1 MTKKPINVLE
11 AHQVAALLSWSQHHC
26 YSYDTY
32 RTRYRNYLIVL
43 LMLDTGIRVGELVQ
57 LQIRDLWMNE
67 KPVDSL
73 VVRAEIAKG
82 GHERIIPLSTRLAKA
97 ISEASATYWPTHANR
112 PMSFAFS
119 TFLSP
124 MPLTTR
130 TIQRLVS
137 FAGET
142 ALRRKLTPHMLR
154 HTFATRLMRQ
164 TNIRVVQELLGHR
177 RLSSTQIYTHPNHAD
192 LKKAIDGL

>member
-1 MTKKPINVLE
+1 MKKPINVLE
-11 AHQVAALLSWSQHHC
+11 PHEVAALLAWTQHYC

-32 RTRYRNYLIVL
+32 RTRYRNYLIIL

-57 LQIRDLWMNE
+57 LQINDLWMNE
-67 KPVDSL
+67 RPVDSL
-73 VVRAEIAKG
+73 VIRAEIAKG
-82 GHERIIPLSTRLAKA
+82 GHERIIPISTRLANA
-97 ISEASATYWPTHANR
+97 ITNASESVWTFYHNAVFP
-112 PMSFAFS
+112 FAFARFFC
-119 TFLSP
+119 TVHF
-124 MPLTTR
+124 TTR
-130 TIQRLVS
+130 QVQRIVS

-142 ALRRKLTPHMLR
+142 ALRKKLTPHMLR

-164 TNIRVVQELLGHR
+164 TNIRVVQELLGHS

>member
-1 MTKKPINVLE
+1 MKKPINVLE
-11 AHQVAALLSWSQHHC
+11 PHEVAALLAWTHHYTYTYATSQ
-26 YSYDTY
+26 
-32 RTRYRNYLIVL
+32 TRYRNYLIIL

-57 LQIRDLWMNE
+57 LLIGDLWMNE
-67 KPVDSL
+67 RPVDSL
-73 VVRAEIAKG
+73 VVRGEIAKG
-82 GHERIIPLSTRLAKA
+82 GHERIIPISTRLTKA
-97 ISEASATYWPTHANR
+97 ISEASAAYWPTHAIR
-112 PMSFAFS
+112 LMSFAFAR
-119 TFLSP
+119 FLSP

-130 TIQRLVS
+130 TVQRLVS

-142 ALRRKLTPHMLR
+142 ALRKKLTPHTLR

>member
-1 MTKKPINVLE
+1 MKKPLKVLE
-11 AHQVAALLSWSQHHC
+11 PHEVAALLAWTQHYC
-26 YSYDTY
+26 YSYDTH
-32 RTRYRNYLIVL
+32 RTRYRNYLIIL

-57 LQIRDLWMNE
+57 LQISDLWMNE
-67 KPVDSL
+67 KPLDSL
-73 VVRAEIAKG
+73 VVRPEIAKG

-97 ISEASATYWPTHANR
+97 ISNHIEFVVHHKLDCP
-112 PMSFAFS
+112 
-119 TFLSP
+119 LSP
-124 MPLTTR
+124 IFDVYMATNHLTTR
-130 TIQRLVS
+130 TVQRIVS

-142 ALRRKLTPHMLR
+142 ALRKKLTPHMLR